1 MGRKRVSIWTF
12 ADRLQGD
19 KVVWIIVLMLFLCS
33 IVCMFSS
40 TSRLLKDDMSRV
52 DLLSEQLIT
61 VLLGLALVVIIYNIR
76 NIKAFRIASSLGLL
90 VSFVFLFLLDI
101 RINTPFIRAI
111 ETNNAYRILSVNGFQ
126 IHVFEIV
133 KVAMVMYLAWA
144 VDAIRNGCRLMPG
157 NNLSQKWKKIIYL
170 YVPFIVILVMIIPGS
185 NSSALFIGGIMYIV
199 ILLGGGN
206 VKDLLLLALCG
217 IATIGICLGIYHISD
232 GKVLGRIGTG
242 ISRVFES
249 TDWEKQFD
257 ESKKGSLA
265 YVEALD
271 KLRQPYGARI
281 AIKEGGLLGKGPG
294 ESTQKY
300 KVPDYSEDYMFSFI
314 IEEFGLWGAL
324 TIIILYLSL
333 LARGSIIVR
342 NCGNDIFAKV
352 AVAGLCLLISSQ
364 AFLHI
369 FVNVDIGPM
378 TGQTLPLISHGTS
391 AFICFCVAFGII
403 LSLSRIA
410 GRRIDRE
417 TRDAEPLMEIKDNM
431 RASLD
436 DLDAYESGEMPE
448 EEI

>member
-1 MGRKRVSIWTF
+1 M
-12 ADRLQGD
+12 
-19 KVVWIIVLMLFLCS
+19 VWIIVLMLFLCS

-144 VDAIRNGCRLMPG
+144 VDAIRNVCRLMPG
-157 NNLSQKWKKIIYL
+157 NNLSQNWKKIIYL

-352 AVAGLCLLISSQ
+352 AVAGLCLLISGQ

>member
-1 MGRKRVSIWTF
+1 MGRKKVSIWTF

-52 DLLSEQLIT
+52 DLLTEQLLT
-61 VLLGLALVVIIYNIR
+61 VLSGLALVVLLYNIR
-76 NIKAFRIASSLGLL
+76 SIKFFRVASSFGLL
-90 VSFVFLFLLDI
+90 LSFVLLFLLDI
-101 RINTPFIRAI
+101 RINTPFIKAI
-111 ETNNAYRILSVNGFQ
+111 ETNNAYRILSVKGVQ

-144 VDAIRNGCRLMPG
+144 VNAIKTGCSLMPG
-157 NNLSQKWKKIIYL
+157 RNLSEKWKKVIYL
-170 YVPFIVILVMIIPGS
+170 YAPFIVILVMIIPGS

-206 VKDLLLLALCG
+206 VKDMLLLALCG
-217 IATIGICLGIYHISD
+217 IATIGICLGIYHISG
-232 GKVLGRIGTG
+232 GKALGRIGTG

-249 TDWEKQFD
+249 TDWEKQFN
-257 ESKKGSLA
+257 EARKGSIE
-265 YVEALD
+265 YTEALD
-271 KLRQPYGARI
+271 KLRQPYAAKI
-281 AIKEGGLLGKGPG
+281 AIKEGGLTGKGPG

-300 KVPDYSEDYMFSFI
+300 KVPDYSEDFMFSFI

-342 NCGNDIFAKV
+342 NCGSDTFAKV
-352 AVAGLCLLISSQ
+352 AVAGLCLLISCQ

-378 TGQTLPLISHGTS
+378 TGQTLPLISHGMS
-391 AFICFCVAFGII
+391 AFLCFCIAFGII

-410 GRRIDRE
+410 GRRIDKE
-417 TRDAEPLMEIKDNM
+417 TRNSEPLLEIKENM

-436 DLDAYESGEMPE
+436 DLDAYESGEMPD

>member
-157 NNLSQKWKKIIYL
+157 NNLSQNWKKIIYL

-352 AVAGLCLLISSQ
+352 AVAGLCLLISGQ

>member
-352 AVAGLCLLISSQ
+352 AVAGLCLLISGQ
-364 AFLHI
+364 AFPHI

>member
-1 MGRKRVSIWTF
+1 M
-12 ADRLQGD
+12 
-19 KVVWIIVLMLFLCS
+19 VWIIVLMLFLCS

>member
-1 MGRKRVSIWTF
+1 M
-12 ADRLQGD
+12 
-19 KVVWIIVLMLFLCS
+19 VWIIVLMLFLCS

-90 VSFVFLFLLDI
+90 VSFVCLFLLDI

-199 ILLGGGN
+199 ILIGGGN

-352 AVAGLCLLISSQ
+352 AVAGLCLLISGQ

>member
-61 VLLGLALVVIIYNIR
+61 VLMGLALVVIIYNIR

-352 AVAGLCLLISSQ
+352 AVAGLCLLISGQ

>member
-90 VSFVFLFLLDI
+90 VSFVCLFLLDI

-199 ILLGGGN
+199 ILIGGGN

-352 AVAGLCLLISSQ
+352 AVAGLCLLISGQ